1 MKDNKYFCYTIYNG
15 GERGYQRIDK
25 EYAIQLNNM
34 GRWFYK
40 LPFKVVNSLTKALRW
55 KYHLRDYPKC
65 LCYTGSTN
73 QLNKQNY
80 ESKTLSRHKKEV
92 P

>member
-1 MKDNKYFCYTIYNG
+1 MQPNKGELACSSSINQIIEIMKDNKYFCYTIDNS
-15 GERGYQRIDK
+15 GERGYQRVDK

-55 KYHLRDYPKC
+55 KYHLRD
-65 LCYTGSTN
+65 
-73 QLNKQNY
+73 
-80 ESKTLSRHKKEV
+80 
-92 P
+92 